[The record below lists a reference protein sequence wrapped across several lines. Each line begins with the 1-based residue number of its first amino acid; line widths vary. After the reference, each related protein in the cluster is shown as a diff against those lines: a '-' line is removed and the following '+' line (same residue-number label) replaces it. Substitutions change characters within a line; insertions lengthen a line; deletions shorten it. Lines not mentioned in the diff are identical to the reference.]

1 MVCIK
6 IIDHRDGT
14 VVGALEGEMENVNMM
29 KKWLES
35 TGSPK
40 SRIEKTVFSN
50 QKPID
55 QYSFD
60 TFKIIR

>member
-1 MVCIK
+1 
-6 IIDHRDGT
+6 
-14 VVGALEGEMENVNMM
+14 MM
-29 KKWLES
+29 KKWLET

-50 QKPID
+50 QKSID